1 MGPAD
6 RSQYKCPTSR
16 QEGEE
21 CFLGFH
27 TKSIS
32 QKVSENQQNTLS
44 NSFKP
49 SVLLLYCDSIKEDDQ
64 DPVHR
69 LPHGPHGSRHCRGGR
84 QVRSETRIIP

>member
-27 TKSIS
+27 TKNIS
-32 QKVSENQQNTLS
+32 LKVSEVCKNLLSHYSIFVNMLRKMMKTL
-44 NSFKP
+44 FALCFM
-49 SVLLLYCDSIKEDDQ
+49 VLMAFVTVEAA
-64 DPVHR
+64 
-69 LPHGPHGSRHCRGGR
+69 
-84 QVRSETRIIP
+84 VR